1 MSAPALTAMTV
12 HPDGITTVDAGYVQP
27 GYASVH
33 LIERN
38 GRVAVVDTGTND
50 SVPLVLAALGALG
63 LEPAAVDVVFVTHVH
78 LDHAGGA
85 GLLMQA
91 LPAARA
97 VAHPRSVPHLVDP
110 SRLCEA
116 SRVVYGPAR
125 FEHLYGT
132 PLPIEAT
139 RITETQDGDRL
150 TLGGSELRIL
160 HTPGHALH
168 HHVLHDLDA
177 RAVFTGDTFGLSYRA
192 LDTERGPCI
201 MPTTTP
207 TQFDPEQLVSS
218 IRRIVALAP
227 EALYLTHYGRVTGA
241 ERLGAALERQI
252 ATFVDI
258 ARRHASATDRAP
270 AIRADLRNL
279 WLDVLQEHGA
289 PATAVDGLLAPDLEL
304 NTQGL
309 IAWLDRGQRG
319 R

>member
-1 MSAPALTAMTV
+1 MSEPVLTT
-12 HPDGITTVDAGYVQP
+12 HPRGITTVDAEYVQP

-33 LIERN
+33 LIVRN

-50 SVPLVLAALGALG
+50 SVPLVLAALAALG
-63 LEPAAVDVVFVTHVH
+63 VAPAAVDVVFVTHVH

-91 LPAARA
+91 LPAARV

-116 SRVVYGPAR
+116 SRAVYGQAQ
-125 FEHLYGT
+125 FERLYGT
-132 PLPIEAT
+132 PLPIESA
-139 RITETQDGDRL
+139 RITATEDGDRL
-150 TLGGSELRIL
+150 TLGGSEFRIL

-192 LDTERGPCI
+192 LDTERGPCVV
-201 MPTTTP
+201 PTTTP
-207 TQFDPEQLVSS
+207 TQFDPEQLVTS

-241 ERLGAALERQI
+241 ERLGADLELQI
-252 ATFVDI
+252 ASFVDI
-258 ARRHASATDRAP
+258 ARRHAAASDRAS
-270 AIRADLRNL
+270 AIRADLRHL
-279 WLDVLQEHGA
+279 WLELLAEHGA
-289 PATAVDGLLAPDLEL
+289 PAAAVDGLLAPDLDL

-309 IAWLDRGQRG
+309 IAWLERGQRG